1 MPVLND
7 DAAIEG
13 PPGEVQMNIEDFDA
27 LYALCAAHNF
37 TPATIFQA
45 AWALVLQAYTQ
56 QDDVSFGYLTT
67 GREMPVAEIS
77 EAVGVF
83 INMMIYR
90 MQLSPEATVASIAK
104 ETQQIFLKGLPHQHC
119 SVAEIQHA
127 LGNSKPLF
135 NTIMS
140 LQSALG
146 DDIFSGETNG
156 HIGFRI
162 VGEQDPTEVS
172 LQVKRLF
179 RSSK

>member
-1 MPVLND
+1 MPTLND
-7 DAAIEG
+7 DLVLEG
-13 PPGEVQMNIEDFDA
+13 QPGEVKMDIEGVDA
-27 LYALCAAHNF
+27 LYALCATNNF
-37 TPATIFQA
+37 TPATVFQA
-45 AWALVLQAYTQ
+45 AWALVLQGYTKQ
-56 QDDVSFGYLTT
+56 NDISFGYLTT

-104 ETQQIFLKGLPHQHC
+104 ETRQNFLQGLPHQHC

-127 LGNSKPLF
+127 LGTSKPLF

-146 DDIFSGETNG
+146 EDIFSGEANRN
-156 HIGFRI
+156 IGFRV
-162 VGEQDPTEVS
+162 VGELDPTEV
-172 LQVKRLF
+172 RP
-179 RSSK
+179 